1 MRIVLLYPPPWK
13 IPSPGAAPDP
23 SGDGPPEGLAA
34 CDIDADFWQIPYG
47 LLSLAAQALRAG
59 HSVKVL
65 NLSAFAWTRVAEV
78 IGALDAELWGL
89 SCFTANRRGVGLVAR
104 EIRRQ
109 HPMAHLAVGG
119 PHPTTLAVETL
130 RHWPDVD
137 TVVMGEGEE
146 SFLELCARL
155 DAGRPTAGI
164 AGTAWR
170 TAGGVRVGPARR
182 RIADLDALACP
193 HEHFATHL
201 VLTARGCPGRCTFCA
216 TEAVWGH
223 AYRAHSVR
231 YVLDMLER
239 ALARLPVRMVTFKD
253 ETFTANRKRGLEL
266 CQGMIDRKLDFVW
279 SCDTRA
285 DSLTEEL
292 ARAMRLAGCQRLSFG
307 VESGS
312 PEVLRAIRK
321 NVTPET
327 ILEATE
333 IAKRFGLQVRFFMML
348 GNRGETAETF
358 RQSLELVRRAKPHQ
372 ALFACLSVYP
382 GTQDF
387 VDLERAGVLEREVYF
402 GEDFLELKMPF
413 DASAEDEAML
423 SEWFTGHRGLQQV
436 HHYGSAEL
444 EQVLA
449 RLGEHHAAHLD
460 LGAACYRMG
469 QLERAERHV
478 RRALELGYPLP
489 GLGHNYLACI
499 AAAQGDAERMQRE
512 LAQAEKLDPLHLVLV
527 RNRELV
533 RSWLAAGAA
542 RRTPLP
548 KLVSGHDFELL
559 ERTRQPTLPGPLPDD
574 FARW

>member
-13 IPSPGAAPDP
+13 IPAPGAAPDR
-23 SGDGPPEGLAA
+23 SGDGPPEGLGPG
-34 CDIDADFWQIPYG
+34 DIDADFWQIPYG
-47 LLSLAAQALRAG
+47 LLSLATQALRAG

-78 IGALDAELWGL
+78 IAALDAELWGL
-89 SCFTANRRGVGLVAR
+89 SCFTANRRGVGLVAQ

-109 HPMAHLAVGG
+109 HRSAHVCVGG
-119 PHPTTLAVETL
+119 PHPTTLAAETL
-130 RHWPDVD
+130 RHSADID

-146 SFLELCARL
+146 SFLELCQRL
-155 DAGRPTAGI
+155 EAGRPTAGI

-170 TAGGVRVGPARR
+170 TTGGVRVGPARR
-182 RIADLDALACP
+182 RIAELDALACP
-193 HEHFATHL
+193 HGHFATHL

-223 AYRAHSVR
+223 AYRAHSVP
-231 YVLDMLER
+231 YVLDMLEQ
-239 ALARLPVRMVTFKD
+239 ALARLPVRMVVFKD

-266 CQGMIDRKLDFVW
+266 CQGMIERKLDFVW

-285 DSLTEEL
+285 DSLSEEL

-348 GNRGETAETF
+348 GNRGETAETL

-387 VDLERAGVLEREVYF
+387 VDLERAGVLEREAYF
-402 GEDFLELKMPF
+402 RDDFLELKMPF
-413 DASAEDEAML
+413 DASAEDEATL
-423 SEWFTGHRGLQQV
+423 SEWFYQHRGLQQI
-436 HHYGSAEL
+436 HRDGIAEL
-444 EQVLA
+444 EPVLA

-460 LGAACYRMG
+460 LGAACYREG

-489 GLGHNYLACI
+489 GLAHNYLCCI
-499 AAAQGDAERMQRE
+499 AAEQGDLARMQAE
-512 LAQAEKLDPLHLVLV
+512 LALGEKLDPQHLVLV

-542 RRTPLP
+542 RSSPRP

-559 ERTRQPTLPGPLPDD
+559 ERTRQPTLPGPLPAD
-574 FARW
+574 FAKW